1 MKDKCQ
7 LCVAYTRGFPLW
19 PERAL
24 CCPLWPVRQI
34 TPTAQRF
41 STVVVVSVFLSVLGS
56 NEPFQLG
63 SLERREEDTTLK
75 PDKGQIY
82 PLSEVFSDTTFV
94 EEKRLHRLGLSG

>member
-1 MKDKCQ
+1 MARAGS
-7 LCVAYTRGFPLW
+7 LLPLVAG
-19 PERAL
+19 EANNSH
-24 CCPLWPVRQI
+24 C
-34 TPTAQRF
+34 AA
-41 STVVVVSVFLSVLGS
+41 VLNRS
-56 NEPFQLG
+56 CSELG